1 MNRKGFLGD
10 TATIVV
16 VLFMLAMVGVV
27 MTLVLNAFLAA
38 FENDSSIPEEA
49 LNIITTGAT
58 EYPGII
64 DFWFVLFLVGLPLGS
79 AILAYFNDI
88 HPLYF
93 WCSLL
98 LVVLDVMFGA
108 TLSELWSAFRVD
120 ETLAVGVAGMPM
132 TDYILQNYAIY
143 VLFVFVI
150 IAMGTFV
157 KLRQG
162 GGYYS

>member
-1 MNRKGFLGD
+1 MNRRGFLGD
-10 TATIVV
+10 ASLIIV

-27 MTLVLNAFLAA
+27 MSLVLSAFYNALS
-38 FENDSSIPEEA
+38 EDTSIPSEA
-49 LNIITTGAT
+49 ISIIQTGA
-58 EYPGII
+58 EQYPGVI

-93 WCSLL
+93 WCSLFL
-98 LVVLDVMFGA
+98 VILVVLLGA
-108 TLSELWSAFRVD
+108 ALSELWMDFRSD
-120 ETLAVGVAGMPM
+120 ETLAVAVANMPM
-132 TDYILQNYAIY
+132 SDFILQHYAMY
-143 VLFVFVI
+143 AFFVFVL
-150 IAMGTFV
+150 IAMGTFI